1 MNRMN
6 QPFAALKNNHEDGQ
20 RNIQAKLVVAHVC
33 EKRNFRRWKALSI
46 QNSSVFYILNI
57 EILITK

>member
-33 EKRNFRRWKALSI
+33 EKRNFRR
-46 QNSSVFYILNI
+46 
-57 EILITK
+57 